1 MSETL
6 ISKLE
11 KGRAEFAYKC
21 AKYGVEQYA
30 KDYPSYVKRVP
41 QMILSNGLGQTLSFI
56 FSKGKNKKNA
66 YDLIY
71 CQIQDY
77 MKSPNQTRIQ
87 MPQEKSDLL
96 EWVISCNSNDY
107 RYITEEVLAFFSW
120 LKRFAEGLSE
130 GEANDES

>member
-1 MSETL
+1 MR
-6 ISKLE
+6 KD
-11 KGRAEFAYKC
+11 
-21 AKYGVEQYA
+21 GVKKYA

-56 FSKGKNKKNA
+56 FSKGNNKNNA
-66 YDLIY
+66 YTLIY
-71 CQIQDY
+71 SQIQDY
-77 MKSPNQTRIQ
+77 MKSQCQTRIQ

-107 RYITEEVLAFFSW
+107 RYITDEVLAFFNW
-120 LKRFAEGLSE
+120 LRRFAEGLSE